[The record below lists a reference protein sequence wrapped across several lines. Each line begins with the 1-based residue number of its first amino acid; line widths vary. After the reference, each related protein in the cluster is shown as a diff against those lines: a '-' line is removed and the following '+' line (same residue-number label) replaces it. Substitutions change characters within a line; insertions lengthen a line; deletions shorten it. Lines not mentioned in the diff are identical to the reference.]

1 MSRSYV
7 DTIVT
12 WDSEW
17 LERIGG
23 VINLMGM
30 TRYHFYTKVKDNV
43 GVEEAW
49 SIFIAIYDIKNESE
63 YYTRVEFLVQDD
75 IAPWEIVKKGNTIPL
90 YMGSDIVAEAEI
102 ISEPKTG
109 EFYEGC

>member
-1 MSRSYV
+1 M
-7 DTIVT
+7 
-12 WDSEW
+12 
-17 LERIGG
+17 
-23 VINLMGM
+23 
-30 TRYHFYTKVKDNV
+30 
-43 GVEEAW
+43 
-49 SIFIAIYDIKNESE
+49 
-63 YYTRVEFLVQDD
+63 QDD